1 MSTPES
7 TDEERQKPEFIYPR
21 MYVALPNIGEADVS
35 LTHDDSPVET
45 RFGADIIIMYAYDMG
60 SYFEI
65 VSNSELKKLGM
76 TVQGLHKIALANL
89 DALHLEIRVHENGR
103 VRMLTAGGDF
113 EATLLLLPY
122 VWDSVA
128 SMVQGDVVAVIPARD
143 LIFFTGSED
152 HKGLSEM
159 RSLTSK
165 MLEQANKPL
174 SRHFLIHT
182 SAGWIAY
189 RGHAE

>member
-7 TDEERQKPEFIYPR
+7 TNEERQKPEFIYPR
-21 MYVALPNIGEADVS
+21 MYVALPNVGKADVS
-35 LTHDDSPVET
+35 LSHEDSPVET

-65 VSNSELKKLGM
+65 VSNSELKRLGM
-76 TVQGLHKIALANL
+76 TAQVLHKVALANL
-89 DALHLEIRVHENGR
+89 DGLNLAIRANENGR
-103 VRMLTAGGDF
+103 VRMLTAEGDF

-128 SMVQGDVVAVIPARD
+128 SMVCGDVVAVIPARD

-152 HKGLSEM
+152 REGLSEM

-174 SRHFLIHT
+174 SRHFFIHT
-182 SAGWIAY
+182 STGWEAY
-189 RGHAE
+189 RGHAD